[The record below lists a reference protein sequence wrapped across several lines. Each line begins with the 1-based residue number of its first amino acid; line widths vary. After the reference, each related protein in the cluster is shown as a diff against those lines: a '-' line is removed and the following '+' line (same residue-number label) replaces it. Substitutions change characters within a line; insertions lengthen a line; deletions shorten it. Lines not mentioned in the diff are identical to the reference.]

1 MRQHILIKTT
11 PQANESMINALTLVL
26 GMHLEIREK
35 DSCIWLDIDEIT
47 EEELESIFQSLESDL
62 NLLISFYHTT
72 SDQYDR
78 ELALVCSSF
87 LQSTYGHYNLKS
99 FIPQI
104 KSKSLARELFHF
116 ITDGTGID
124 ERIIFSMAES
134 DLNVSQASISLY
146 MHRNTLLYKIER
158 LEELRGFDI
167 KKFYDLYLLFYLLKA

>member
-104 KSKSLARELFHF
+104 KSKKSCKRALP
-116 ITDGTGID
+116 
-124 ERIIFSMAES
+124 
-134 DLNVSQASISLY
+134 
-146 MHRNTLLYKIER
+146 
-158 LEELRGFDI
+158 
-167 KKFYDLYLLFYLLKA
+167 FYNRWNGNRRKNYFFYGRK